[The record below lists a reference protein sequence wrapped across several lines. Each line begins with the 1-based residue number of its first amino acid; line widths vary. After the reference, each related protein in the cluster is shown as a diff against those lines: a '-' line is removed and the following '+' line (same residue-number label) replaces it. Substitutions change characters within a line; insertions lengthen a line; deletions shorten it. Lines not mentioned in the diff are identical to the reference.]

1 MEATTL
7 AEAPGTLDAF
17 QGDPR
22 RAIREQAIVCLICG
36 RALRQLT
43 NTHLQ
48 LHGTSPFAYKQRFG
62 YNLRRPLMCGAL
74 KRLYAERAIR
84 IRLAARI
91 RHRRLDTEPELRRRG
106 GLRPI
111 ALEEEA
117 MRPPTT
123 RRPSPLIVLAA
134 AILFILLAVLEAMAS
149 HRNPGEGD
157 PATPWLVHIW
167 QVDAALV
174 KQDLGAAERAWHDAY
189 GAALG
194 SRRWE
199 GMVQVGD
206 AALRIGELAGA
217 RKASEARARW
227 TYRAALFRA
236 RQEGSL
242 DGVLRVAEAF
252 SALGDREVVAQCIRI
267 AERLAA
273 RGRDAQAHDRVSAL
287 SERLANR

>member
-1 MEATTL
+1 
-7 AEAPGTLDAF
+7 
-17 QGDPR
+17 
-22 RAIREQAIVCLICG
+22 
-36 RALRQLT
+36 
-43 NTHLQ
+43 
-48 LHGTSPFAYKQRFG
+48 
-62 YNLRRPLMCGAL
+62 
-74 KRLYAERAIR
+74 
-84 IRLAARI
+84 
-91 RHRRLDTEPELRRRG
+91 
-106 GLRPI
+106 
-111 ALEEEA
+111 

-123 RRPSPLIVLAA
+123 RRPSPLILLAA

-167 QVDAALV
+167 QVDAALAKHDV
-174 KQDLGAAERAWHDAY
+174 SAAERAWHDAY

-206 AALRIGELAGA
+206 AALRIGELAGS

-236 RQEGSL
+236 RQEGSV

-252 SALGDREVVAQCIRI
+252 SALGDREVVAQCLRT

-273 RGRDAQAHDRVSAL
+273 RRRNGQAHDQVPTFNGRTATYDP
-287 SERLANR
+287 